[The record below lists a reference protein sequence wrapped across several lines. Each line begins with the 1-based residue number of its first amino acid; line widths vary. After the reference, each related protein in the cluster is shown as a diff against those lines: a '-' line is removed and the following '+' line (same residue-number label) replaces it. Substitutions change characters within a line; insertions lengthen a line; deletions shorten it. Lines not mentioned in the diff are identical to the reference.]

1 MSSAVI
7 DTLRLVA
14 GSLQIPTVIILLLLI
29 LLTIVMLGGF
39 IVEALTERRVLK
51 VSIPELV
58 DSLHGKSIQQVQK
71 IIDESGLLPRQKA
84 AYQEVVKRTALPDD
98 LREALARQM
107 AADEEYRYRRIV
119 KVTDLIAR
127 IAPMFGLMGT
137 LIPLGP
143 GLIALGQGDTKT
155 LSDSLM
161 IAFDTTIAG
170 LVSGAVSYFI
180 SGIRKGWYE
189 QYMSWTQ
196 TIMETILNVQA
207 AERKKMYRQLQQ
219 KAAQAA
225 GRAGQVSAE
234 RAAKDD
240 ADAMDDA
247 MAKAFGKAEPA
258 PARSEKGRYL

>member
-1 MSSAVI
+1 MSNVFI
-7 DTLRLVA
+7 DTLRAVA

-29 LLTIVMLGGF
+29 LLTVIMLGGF
-39 IVEALTERRVLK
+39 VVEALTERRTLK

-58 DSLHGKSIQQVQK
+58 DDLHGKSIQEVEK
-71 IIDESGLLPRQKA
+71 IIDGSGLLPRQKK

-107 AADEEYRYRRIV
+107 AADEEYRYRRTV
-119 KVTDLIAR
+119 KVTDLVAR

-180 SGIRKGWYE
+180 SGVRKGWYE

-207 AERKKMYRQLQQ
+207 AERKKIYKQLQQ
-219 KAAQAA
+219 K
-225 GRAGQVSAE
+225 GQTME
-234 RAAKDD
+234 D
-240 ADAMDDA
+240 
-247 MAKAFGKAEPA
+247 AFGKAEAMPKPA
-258 PARSEKGRYL
+258 ARQSSEPKGRYL